1 MAKRGPAVNVER
13 EQQWRER
20 LQRWQSSGQSV
31 RSFCAA
37 ESIAEP
43 AFYFWRR
50 TIAERTGAV
59 RRRPAKP
66 KFVPVRVTSPSVGV
80 EVVVA
85 NGRVVKVHPGFD
97 ATHLLAILAALET
110 ASC

>member
-1 MAKRGPAVNVER
+1 MSKRGPAVNVER

-20 LQRWQSSGQSV
+20 LQRWKSSGQSV
-31 RSFCAA
+31 RHFCAA
-37 ESIAEP
+37 ESIREP

-50 TIAERTGAV
+50 VIAERDGGV
-59 RRRPAKP
+59 RRPAKP
-66 KFVPVRVTSPSVGV
+66 KFVPVRVTSSSVGV

-97 ATHLLAILAALET
+97 AHHLRAVLT
-110 ASC
+110 AVESTSC